1 MLSASKSRICP
12 GPTESSKSI
21 TAAEII
27 TWSGVWTQLNLRLT
41 FEGGDLFE
49 KVPSISLMVINLNHD
64 SLQFGKLS
72 TFNRALLLFINNC
85 AIVTHGEWCNLVL
98 PQYQIQKQMKH
109 AKSDFTHL

>member
-1 MLSASKSRICP
+1 
-12 GPTESSKSI
+12 
-21 TAAEII
+21 
-27 TWSGVWTQLNLRLT
+27 
-41 FEGGDLFE
+41 
-49 KVPSISLMVINLNHD
+49 MVINLNHD